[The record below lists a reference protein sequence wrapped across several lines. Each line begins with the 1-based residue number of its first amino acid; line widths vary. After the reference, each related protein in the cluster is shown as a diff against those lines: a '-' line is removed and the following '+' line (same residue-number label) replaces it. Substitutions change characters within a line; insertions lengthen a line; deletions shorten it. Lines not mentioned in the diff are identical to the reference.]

1 MVFQRRKTRQSSNI
15 FHMLSKNQLVEL
27 REAFNLLDTDADSK
41 LTKTDLAS
49 FLGTIGSPFS
59 DAEIEEM
66 IQELDPNPTYIVLL
80 TLIGER
86 LSEMSSEKELLA
98 AFRVFDD
105 DNDGLIDYTLLMN
118 WMTKNQDNSISR
130 DDYDYLLRGCI
141 EEGQINYRKL
151 VDKMKH
157 GEFIET

>member
-1 MVFQRRKTRQSSNI
+1 MAFQRRKTRQSSNI

-41 LTKTDLAS
+41 LTKTDLVS

-118 WMTKNQDNSISR
+118 WMTKNRDNPITR